1 MDKLDTDMLS
11 RIARAMTDPQR
22 LQEGAA
28 LAGTGLL
35 LPAATLR
42 TRSARRELARIE
54 ARSGGKAPEAAAQA
68 ALVKALA
75 AREAGVADDLARRS
89 APPPQTGAEEAG
101 LSGRITRDG
110 VPLPGIAVLALD
122 EKDQPL
128 RQTCTGREGRYAL
141 ALPAAI
147 DLRLELRDD
156 GKALFRDSKGFAYP
170 APFRGFRDIEI
181 GKADPICTPATTDG
195 GDAVQM
201 PDLVGLTQDAAQ
213 KSLRAL
219 ALKPGTVEMKPSEK
233 PGIVLAQKPAA
244 GEKVARGTEVA
255 LQVGAKDDRPSATV
269 GDLKGSTLEVGLA
282 KMAET
287 KVAVASVTLLSGTDG
302 EATVTE
308 TRSTA
313 SGEGMH
319 LSVAVAKDDAARM
332 KVAAALLASSEEGRA
347 LGLEDAR
354 KAESWLVEAKIGKI
368 ADIAAMAGENDAVLR
383 KRLSLDPRGRVTDQ
397 RRALLSLATR
407 LREG

>member
-1 MDKLDTDMLS
+1 MDKLDADMLG
-11 RIARAMTDPQR
+11 RIAREMTDPQR
-22 LQEGAA
+22 LQDGAA
-28 LAGTGLL
+28 LAGKGLQM
-35 LPAATLR
+35 PMASLR
-42 TRSARRELARIE
+42 TRAARRELARIE
-54 ARSGGKAPEAAAQA
+54 ARAGGTSPEAQAQA
-68 ALVKALA
+68 ALVTALA
-75 AREAGVADDLARRS
+75 AREGRISDDFARRS
-89 APPPQTGAEEAG
+89 APTPVAGAEEAG

-110 VPLPGIAVLALD
+110 VPLPGMTVLALG

-141 ALPAAI
+141 ALPAAT
-147 DLRLELRDD
+147 DLRLELRAE
-156 GKALFRDSKGFAYP
+156 GKAIYRDATGFAYP
-170 APFRGFRDIEI
+170 PQFRGFRDIEI
-181 GKADPICTPATTDG
+181 GKADPVCTPTTTDG

-201 PDLVGLTQDAAQ
+201 PDLIGLRLDEAQ
-213 KSLRAL
+213 KTLRAL
-219 ALKPGTVEMKPSEK
+219 GLKPGEIDELPSEK

-244 GEKVARGTEVA
+244 GEKVTRGKLVT
-255 LQVGAKDDRPSATV
+255 LQVGAKDDRPSAIV
-269 GDLKGSTLEVGLA
+269 GDLKGGTLGDGLA

-287 KVAVASVTLLSGTDG
+287 NVAVASVTLLSGTER

-319 LSVAVAKDDAARM
+319 LSVAVAEDDGARM

-347 LGLEDAR
+347 IGLEDVR
-354 KAESWLVEAKIGKI
+354 KAESWLAEAKIGKI
-368 ADIAAMAGENDAVLR
+368 AEITTVAGENDAVLR
-383 KRLSLDPRGRVTDQ
+383 KRLSLGPRGQLTDQ